1 MATASSCASGKF
13 PDAHYSLSK
22 ERSIPPCSVWCA
34 RAFSRQAGESRITI
48 VAPSFTNSPRKD
60 ASVCARKRMAGTGWL
75 PRLHRRWRR
84 ALRKHESNSD
94 SRISNFETVMTA
106 YVRSLAARFV
116 RRRQTER
123 ELEEELGSHIQLRA
137 DELERS
143 GCTRAEAKRRARI
156 EFGSPERF
164 KEECRE
170 ELGGNFIDILM
181 QDVRFSL
188 RMLRKS
194 AGFTAVAVL
203 TIAVGIG
210 ATTAI
215 FSVVDAALLH
225 PLPYPQPEQLVS
237 IADDLPGVGAQD
249 VGMSEPEWQDLQR
262 SGIFE
267 YVSPTWYD
275 DNNLT
280 GSSQPARVSLLI
292 VAPDYF
298 AVLGVKPQLGRTF
311 DPKNHNPGFTEEVV
325 ISDEL

>member
-1 MATASSCASGKF
+1 MVTQFSPA
-13 PDAHYSLSK
+13 LSK
-22 ERSIPPCSVWCA
+22 SPEERCSSSRVRSIPLCFVSCVRVSSNRPGA
-34 RAFSRQAGESRITI
+34 NRTTI
-48 VAPSFTNSPRKD
+48 DAPSFTNSHRKD
-60 ASVCARKRMAGTGWL
+60 ADVCARKRMAGTGWL

-84 ALRKHESNSD
+84 ALRKHEGNSD

-137 DELERS
+137 DELERY

-194 AGFTAVAVL
+194 PGFSAVAIMTMAL
-203 TIAVGIG
+203 CIG

-215 FSVVDAALLH
+215 FS
-225 PLPYPQPEQLVS
+225 
-237 IADDLPGVGAQD
+237 
-249 VGMSEPEWQDLQR
+249 
-262 SGIFE
+262 
-267 YVSPTWYD
+267 
-275 DNNLT
+275 
-280 GSSQPARVSLLI
+280 
-292 VAPDYF
+292 
-298 AVLGVKPQLGRTF
+298 
-311 DPKNHNPGFTEEVV
+311 
-325 ISDEL
+325 